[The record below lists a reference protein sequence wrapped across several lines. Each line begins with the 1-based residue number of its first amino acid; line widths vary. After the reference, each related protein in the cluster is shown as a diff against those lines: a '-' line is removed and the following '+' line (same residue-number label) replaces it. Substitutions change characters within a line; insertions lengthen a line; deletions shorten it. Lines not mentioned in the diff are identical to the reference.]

1 MSVLKT
7 YYYHHIFGYANLL
20 DILEEDYYL
29 HNQYLAQ
36 KTALKTRAYTDGSG
50 INQKIGSAC
59 IILGKGEAIKR
70 FLGTDKT
77 STVYMG
83 EMQGIQDSLAYAIN

>member
-1 MSVLKT
+1 MLTYLTFLKKT
-7 YYYHHIFGYANLL
+7 I
-20 DILEEDYYL
+20 YL
-29 HNQYLAQ
+29 HSQYLAQ
-36 KTALKTRAYTDGSG
+36 KTALKTLAYTDGSG
-50 INQKIGSAC
+50 INQKISLAY
-59 IILGKGEAIKR
+59 IILGKREAIKR

>member
-1 MSVLKT
+1 MLTYLTFLKKT
-7 YYYHHIFGYANLL
+7 I
-20 DILEEDYYL
+20 YL

-36 KTALKTRAYTDGSG
+36 KTALKTLAYTDGSG

-59 IILGKGEAIKR
+59 IILGKRETIKR